1 MHTPGIGDSMKT
13 AANTIQNASIR
24 AIEAKANNLRPAEA
38 QITQA
43 QFNPTGAVQ
52 TAARTQ
58 QDPAVTE
65 LLDFTI
71 QNASTAFGN
80 SSAFTIE
87 SVLGDPSLTQAQKDE
102 YIARLVEISRLDNH
116 TTLEGHEMT
125 PQAASNIREA
135 FEYIGDGGALMNGD
149 QARGQLQDSIARSA
163 NSGRLSATDLHG
175 LFNPNTASSSSMGR
189 SASSDGLRSLLTGIT
204 NGDTLDSLAGKL
216 LTDAQRLGYDQ
227 TGPGVDQLLAAVD
240 VANMAAANGRTRAAN
255 LVMNEI
261 GKQTDLNTQVGDRSL
276 VDQLLAVSARDSFE
290 GRNTPPGHSAVEV
303 LSTLLNSASLST
315 SPQRQLQAD
324 ALFATLVRS
333 ADSGYGNGLGSNDN
347 QQIAFNQL
355 GEYFNDNI
363 TRLVAGDWRNSNPN
377 SGLSDTRVTQ
387 DFVRNV
393 LLDPSFSEL
402 EATADAITDE
412 MFRLSNTVLNENL
425 PRNIRENAAATFGVL
440 LGSIQEGGRQYV
452 ADARGN
458 AQTEIDNVRTL
469 TDFLTGQVIS
479 KAGGPI
485 GGPIGNLIAGQGADR
500 LEGLLV
506 DRAENIARQE
516 FHETGGPLV
525 EFGQILRSALSGL
538 DNAYLGPLDDR
549 LDQFY
554 DGPNG

>member
-1 MHTPGIGDSMKT
+1 MHTPGIGAAAKT

-24 AIEAKANNLRPAEA
+24 AIEARVNNLSPAES
-38 QITQA
+38 QVVKA
-43 QFNPTGAVQ
+43 QFNNTAAAQ
-52 TAARTQ
+52 TATRNQ

-65 LLDFTI
+65 LLEFTI
-71 QNASTAFGN
+71 QNAGTTFGN
-80 SSAFTIE
+80 STAFTIE
-87 SVLGDPSLTQAQKDE
+87 SVLGDSSLSQAQKDE

-116 TTLEGHEMT
+116 TTLEGHQMT

-135 FEYIGDGGALMNGD
+135 FEYIGDGEALVNGD

-163 NSGRLSATDLHG
+163 DNGRLSATDLHG
-175 LFNPNTASSSSMGR
+175 LFNPNTSTASLGR

-227 TGPGVDQLLAAVD
+227 TGPGVDQLLAAAD

-261 GKQTDLNTQVGDRSL
+261 GRHSDLNTQVGDRSL
-276 VDQLLAVSARDSFE
+276 VEQLLAVSTRDSFE

-303 LSTLLNSASLST
+303 LSTLINAAST
-315 SPQRQLQAD
+315 STNTQRQRQAD
-324 ALFATLVRS
+324 ELFATLVRS
-333 ADSGYGNGLGSNDN
+333 ADGEYSNGLGSSDN
-347 QQIAFNQL
+347 QEIAFNQL
-355 GEYFNDNI
+355 GEYFNANI
-363 TRLVAGDWRNSNPN
+363 TRLVEGDWRNANPN
-377 SGLSDTRVTQ
+377 SGLAATRVVQ

-393 LLDPSFSEL
+393 LLDPSFSDL

-412 MFRLSNTVLNENL
+412 MFRLSNVILNESL
-425 PRNIRENAAATFGVL
+425 PPNIRQNAAATFGVL

-458 AQTEIDNVRTL
+458 AQTEIDNVRVF
-469 TDFLTGQVIS
+469 TDFLTSQAIS
-479 KAGGPI
+479 KIGGPV
-485 GGPIGNLIAGQGADR
+485 GGPIGNLIVGQGTDR
-500 LEGLLV
+500 LESLLV
-506 DRAENIARQE
+506 DRAENIARNE
-516 FHETGGPLV
+516 FEETGGPLV
-525 EFGQILRSALSGL
+525 EFGQILRSALNGL
-538 DNAYLGPLDDR
+538 DDSYLGPLDDR

-554 DGPNG
+554 DGPEG